1 MVGGT
6 HVLRGRFHTIF
17 EAPEAEPAIPRSL
30 NMANSKKSPS
40 VAPAKPAPVRPEPV
54 ASVAAKAAVAPVA
67 PVPAKPVVPAAQP
80 NVVKP
85 MPVATAPVP
94 AAKAETPKAE
104 APKPIPVKVEPVR
117 VEAPKPVAPV
127 VAKVEAPVAAKPA
140 PIAKK
145 PVEAA
150 KVPTVAKAPV
160 APQVT
165 KSAPT
170 LVSKPAPKAAAKPAL
185 AFPVADVMKPVA
197 ALQENVRANTEKAL
211 SDFRGRYA
219 EVKGFAEKATTR
231 LEDSMKAAQ
240 SGSREIS
247 FALFDIVKAQTH
259 ANLDHAKTLAGAKS
273 LPELVQVQQA
283 FALSQLQSAQSR
295 TKDVAALASKIASDV
310 TSPLRASFELML
322 RR

>member
-1 MVGGT
+1 M
-6 HVLRGRFHTIF
+6 LRGRFPTIF
-17 EAPEAEPAIPRSL
+17 AAPEVERAIPRSL
-30 NMANSKKSPS
+30 NMANSKKPPF
-40 VAPAKPAPVRPEPV
+40 VAPAKPAPVV
-54 ASVAAKAAVAPVA
+54 SVAAKATVSPVKAPAA
-67 PVPAKPVVPAAQP
+67 PVPVKPVGPAAQP
-80 NVVKP
+80 SVVKP
-85 MPVATAPVP
+85 MPAAMAPVP
-94 AAKAETPKAE
+94 AAKVETPKAE
-104 APKPIPVKVEPVR
+104 APKPVPAKVEPVKAEPAK

-127 VAKVEAPVAAKPA
+127 AAKVEAPVAAKPA
-140 PIAKK
+140 PVIKK
-145 PVEAA
+145 PVEPAKAPAVA
-150 KVPTVAKAPV
+150 KVPV
-160 APQVT
+160 AP
-165 KSAPT
+165 KIAESAPT

-185 AFPVADVMKPVA
+185 AFPIADVMKPVA

-273 LPELVQVQQA
+273 LPELMQVQQA
-283 FALSQLQSAQSR
+283 FVLSQFQSAQSR
-295 TKDVAALASKIASDV
+295 TKDVAALAGKIASDV